1 MNERMLFWPLNR
13 SLSREFSL
21 KASLLVF
28 FLLKHSAFQSMFS
41 SQTVLTPCWKEFCF
55 NVAFSLVLCT
65 HISHVI
71 L

>member
-1 MNERMLFWPLNR
+1 MNERMLFWPLSR

-41 SQTVLTPCWKEFCF
+41 SQTVLRAGRNF
-55 NVAFSLVLCT
+55 VLT
-65 HISHVI
+65 LPFLLYYVHI
-71 L
+71 